1 MNEVIDKILS
11 IVEAINIALIALLYM
26 VIVAVFVVGGVAAF
40 SGNANAMAQPAP
52 TVVGGCHHD

>member
-52 TVVGGCHHD
+52 TVVGGLSS